1 MSIQIPELSSE
12 TAKNET
18 VEAIQK
24 AKKRITEFFD
34 YVNDK
39 RPSIADICREYNFDE
54 INLKKKNK
62 Q

>member
-18 VEAIQK
+18 VESIQK
-24 AKKRITEFFD
+24 AEKNISEFFN

-39 RPSIADICREYNFDE
+39 RPSIGEICRKYKFDE
-54 INLKKKNK
+54 INLKKKK
-62 Q
+62 

>member
-24 AKKRITEFFD
+24 AKKRIT
-34 YVNDK
+34 
-39 RPSIADICREYNFDE
+39 
-54 INLKKKNK
+54 
-62 Q
+62 